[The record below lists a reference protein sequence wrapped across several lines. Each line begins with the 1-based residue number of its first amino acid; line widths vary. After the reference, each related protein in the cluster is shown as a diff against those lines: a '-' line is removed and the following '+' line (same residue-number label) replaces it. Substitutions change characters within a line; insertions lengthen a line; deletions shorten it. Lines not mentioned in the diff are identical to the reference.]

1 MPWLT
6 LGSFYKI
13 PWITAVNKV
22 LQCLGTTLVW
32 LSRICRRTRCYWHLV
47 GGGQDAAETVY
58 KKRDDSTPTTKNYP
72 SPIQPNNSAS
82 LEILKKRQGASP
94 RCLASRT
101 CFQRLDSSLTSLSTG
116 GGGGD
121 HLIFH
126 THFAF
131 RILSNLTNLQV
142 YGDFCPVQGEWLFI
156 ARAPE
161 VLLSH
166 RNLITKESMPFPNS
180 NPDKKLSWTR
190 GPNTL

>member
-1 MPWLT
+1 MSGDNSGLT
-6 LGSFYKI
+6 FSDMQEDPLLLASSRWRPGCCWDSLQKKRWQHPHNKELPI
-13 PWITAVNKV
+13 PHTTKQ
-22 LQCLGTTLVW
+22 QCLSG
-32 LSRICRRTRCYWHLV
+32 
-47 GGGQDAAETVY
+47 
-58 KKRDDSTPTTKNYP
+58 
-72 SPIQPNNSAS
+72 NS
-82 LEILKKRQGASP
+82 ERQGVSP

-116 GGGGD
+116 GGGVD

>member
-1 MPWLT
+1 MF
-6 LGSFYKI
+6 GSFCKI

-22 LQCLGTTLVW
+22 LQCLGTILVW
-32 LSRICRRTRCYWHLV
+32 LSGICRRTRCYWHLV
-47 GGGQDAAETVY
+47 SGGQDPAETVY
-58 KKRDDSTPTTKNYP
+58 KKDMTAPPQQRTTHPPTTKQQCL
-72 SPIQPNNSAS
+72 SGNS
-82 LEILKKRQGASP
+82 EEE
-94 RCLASRT
+94 
-101 CFQRLDSSLTSLSTG
+101 TG
-116 GGGGD
+116 GISKMLSITDLFSAFRFYLTALSPGGGRGD

-131 RILSNLTNLQV
+131 RILSNLTNLKV

-180 NPDKKLSWTR
+180 NPNKKLSWTR
-190 GPNTL
+190 GPNTV